1 MCEAAPGSVE
11 AIKTAAQV
19 ITLRE
24 SRPPWG
30 FVEAQLLWKLKEIS
44 DRICKAVWKGFTE
57 QMLADY
63 SFKSK
68 EPLPFLPSPLRPQG
82 LCPGPS
88 AMATQH
94 RRWPHLCRDPS
105 TGVLI
110 ALPCRYHPLEAAD
123 SGSPSCLRG
132 VTCSGV
138 GSWPTLTSAHP
149 TLPERS
155 VRTQQ
160 IMSIYLAPYMRKYVE
175 I

>member
-19 ITLRE
+19 IMLQE
-24 SRPPWG
+24 SRTPWG
-30 FVEAQLLWKLKEIS
+30 VLGEAQLLRKLKEIS
-44 DRICKAVWKGFTE
+44 DRICKAIWKGFTE

-68 EPLPFLPSPLRPQG
+68 ETPSIPSLHTQTTRALPWAL
-82 LCPGPS
+82 

-94 RRWPHLCRDPS
+94 RRWPHLCRDPG

-110 ALPCRYHPLEAAD
+110 ALPCRYHPLTAALILGLHPA
-123 SGSPSCLRG
+123 SEVSPAQEWGRGPLWLQPIPHSQKDLLGLNRSC
-132 VTCSGV
+132 
-138 GSWPTLTSAHP
+138 
-149 TLPERS
+149 
-155 VRTQQ
+155 
-160 IMSIYLAPYMRKYVE
+160 PY